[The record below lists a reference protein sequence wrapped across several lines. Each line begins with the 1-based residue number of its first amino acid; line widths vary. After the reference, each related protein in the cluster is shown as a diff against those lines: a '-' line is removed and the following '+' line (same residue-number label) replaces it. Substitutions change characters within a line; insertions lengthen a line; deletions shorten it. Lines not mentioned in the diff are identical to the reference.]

1 MSQRTIARRYAT
13 ALYQE
18 ADEAGVLDAVDD
30 DVLMLRRSLESNR
43 QLSNVF
49 VSPVISREKKDAIV
63 QELLKDRVE
72 PLLVQFLRLL
82 IEKDR
87 ETITKAVLDRYQDL
101 RDEHRDIVDATVR
114 VARPLTEDDREA
126 LTAAL
131 EKKTG
136 QSVRLHVEEEPE
148 LIGGL
153 MIRIGDRVYDASV
166 RNQLS
171 NLHSRLREASL
182 SLDAESMDANGQ
194 AN

>member
-13 ALYQE
+13 ALSQE
-18 ADEAGVLDAVDD
+18 ANEAGVLEAVDD
-30 DVLMLRRSLESNR
+30 DVLMLRRSIESNR

-49 VSPVISREKKDAIV
+49 ESPVISQEKKDAIV
-63 QELLKDRVE
+63 QELLGGRVE

-82 IEKDR
+82 IQKDR
-87 ETITKAVLDRYQDL
+87 ETLTKAVLDRYQDL

-114 VARPLTEDDREA
+114 VARPLAEDDREA

-136 QSVRLHVEEEPE
+136 QSVRLHVEEDPE

-153 MIRIGDRVYDASV
+153 MVRIGDRVFDASV

-171 NLHSRLREASL
+171 TLHKRLREASL
-182 SLDAESMDANGQ
+182 SLDAKSMDANGQ